1 VSQSEVIKAPM
12 KVVIVW
18 RRGFDEQTYQ
28 EVARRKVQCRII
40 TVETIMELIIFAKKS
55 LYSTIVLYSI
65 A

>member
-1 VSQSEVIKAPM
+1 M